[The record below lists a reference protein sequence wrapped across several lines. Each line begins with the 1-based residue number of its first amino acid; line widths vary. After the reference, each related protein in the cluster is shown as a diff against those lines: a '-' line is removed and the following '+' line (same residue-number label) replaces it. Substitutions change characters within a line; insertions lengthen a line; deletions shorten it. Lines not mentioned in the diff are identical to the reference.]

1 MRRLSIIFI
10 TLFVVIIAFT
20 SAAFAAEGFKVGSI
34 DSDRVQKESK
44 KVNDALKSIEEFAKG
59 KEKLLENDKK
69 ELEKLDEDYQ
79 KQLSILS
86 PEARKQKEEQ
96 IKKRFE
102 EFQKKRATLSD
113 EVRKKNAEASKSLGD
128 KLDTIVKGIGKKEGF
143 DLIVDKRGIHYSRDD
158 FYPLDLTDRIIKE
171 IDSQK

>member
-1 MRRLSIIFI
+1 MKLFSIFLI
-10 TLFVVIIAFT
+10 TLFTVILGSG
-20 SAAFAAEGFKVGSI
+20 SAAFTAEGFKVGSI

-44 KVNDALKSIEEFAKG
+44 KVNEALKSIEEFAKG

-69 ELEKLDEDYQ
+69 ELEKLDEEYQ

-102 EFQKKRATLSD
+102 DFQKKRASLSE
-113 EVRKKNAEASKSLGD
+113 EVRKKNVEASKSLGD
-128 KLDTIVKGIGKKEGF
+128 KLDNIVKGIGKKEGF